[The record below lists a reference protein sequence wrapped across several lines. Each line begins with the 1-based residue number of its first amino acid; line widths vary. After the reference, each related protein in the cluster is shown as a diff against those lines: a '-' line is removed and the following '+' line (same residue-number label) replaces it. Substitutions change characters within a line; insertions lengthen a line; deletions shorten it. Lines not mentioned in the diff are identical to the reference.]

1 MKLEVIS
8 VSKSAMG
15 KKDLPMQFHELIR
28 PDLIKRAVEA
38 IQANRRQPYGAY
50 EHAGLRQC
58 GELSRRRRDYK
69 GSYGHGISRVP
80 RKTLSRRGTNMYWV
94 GAVAPGTVGG
104 RRAHPAKAD
113 KILSK
118 KINKKERRKAI
129 RSALAATLVK
139 QLAEQRGHIVPK
151 EYPFILE
158 SRAENLANAKSVEE
172 CLVKIGFEK
181 ELERVSERRQRAGR
195 GKLRGRRYRT
205 KRGPL
210 IVVSKDCPLMR
221 SAGNIPGLEVAE
233 VSKIN
238 VDLLAPGASIGR
250 ATIFTDAAMD
260 RLAKEGLFMRDYHG
274 PNTYAQHAKQENK
287 EEQKKGKPVQASKTA
302 QPAHSKQVKKPVKE
316 SKKQG

>member
-1 MKLEVIS
+1 MSEKMKLDIIS
-8 VSKSAMG
+8 VSKSAIG
-15 KKDLPMQFHELIR
+15 KKDLPAQFHELIR

-38 IQANRRQPYGAY
+38 IQANKRQPYGAY
-50 EHAGLRQC
+50 DHAGLRQC
-58 GELSRRRRDYK
+58 AELSRRRRDYK

-129 RSALAATLVK
+129 RSALAATLVRN
-139 QLAEQRGHIVPK
+139 LAERRGHIVPK

-158 SRAENLANAKSVEE
+158 SKAENLANARSVEE
-172 CLVKIGFEK
+172 CLTRIGFEK
-181 ELERVSERRQRAGR
+181 ELERVSERRQRSGR

-210 IVVSKDCPLMR
+210 IVVSKECPLIR
-221 SAGNIPGLEVAE
+221 SAGNIPGLEVVE

-238 VDLLAPGASIGR
+238 VDLLAPGATMGR
-250 ATIFTDAAMD
+250 LTIFTDAAID
-260 RLAKEGLFMRDYHG
+260 RLAKENLFMMHYQG
-274 PNTYAQHAKQENK
+274 PNTYAK
-287 EEQKKGKPVQASKTA
+287 EEKKEDPKKEKMVHAAKASGPKAAKPAKPVQ
-302 QPAHSKQVKKPVKE
+302 KK
-316 SKKQG
+316 